1 MSSYRCPKCGNAMQ
15 SFNRSGLTVEQC
27 GGCRGVF
34 LDYGEL
40 ERIVQAESQWYQQQ
54 YAAQPMPQ
62 QPMPQQPMPPQPGYA
77 PPPPQQ
83 QHYANPSK
91 AFRPGRHS
99 PSKPFSPGYSH
110 GHKKRK
116 SFLGELLDM

>member
-15 SFNRSGLTVEQC
+15 SYNRSGLTVEQC

-40 ERIVQAESQWYQQQ
+40 ERLVQAEGQWYQQNQ
-54 YAAQPMPQ
+54 QQPQQFAPQPMP
-62 QPMPQQPMPPQPGYA
+62 PQPQPGYA

-91 AFRPGRHS
+91 AFRPGHS
-99 PSKPFSPGYSH
+99 SKSFHP
-110 GHKKRK
+110 GHKHKRRK
-116 SFLGELLDM
+116 SFLSELFDD